1 VGLIMKLSK
10 LVLLTDGFRKL
21 DRLRIDEL
29 AKIRLMAIR
38 NGFWFKVLNRLER
51 GLMTLALK
59 VVKEIHSK
67 VLAKALHSIVTKL
80 LGALESKVSLLMR
93 QVGASLVRKLSL
105 IAQKWGNIFARN
117 WPADQSFVR
126 FLAVMHLNSPKM
138 FKP

>member
-1 VGLIMKLSK
+1 MKLPK
-10 LVLLTDGFRKL
+10 LVSLTDGFRKP

-67 VLAKALHSIVTKL
+67 VLAKALHSIVTRL
-80 LGALESKVSLLMR
+80 LEALEGTVSLLMR
-93 QVGASLVRKLSL
+93 QIGVPLAKKLSL
-105 IAQKWGNIFARN
+105 IAQKWGNTLARK
-117 WPADQSFVR
+117 WSSDKSFVR
-126 FLAVMHLNSPKM
+126 FLAIMYLNNPKVSTL
-138 FKP
+138 